1 MFQGAATALITPFDD
16 ELNVDYSAWKKF
28 LRFQIENGINALIV
42 LGTTGEA
49 ATINED
55 ERRKLTEI
63 AVETAGKKIPV
74 IVGTGTNDTKKVVS
88 LNKLAEE
95 CKADGVLIVNPYYNK
110 GTQNSLIDH
119 YKYIAERTP
128 LPIILYNVPSRTA
141 MNILPETVIKIHEGC
156 PNVIGIK
163 EACADISQ
171 IAKLFSIKPDN
182 FIVYSGNDDQT
193 LPIMA
198 LGGKGLVSVLSNVYP
213 KQTAELTH
221 SLLKNDYEKARKIN
235 NKYLKYMNLLFVEAN
250 PIPVKYA
257 ASRLGYCRNT
267 LRLPLAKASVITMK
281 LLDEEMEGL
290 KRNGK

>member
-1 MFQGAATALITPFDD
+1 MLQGAATALITPFDN

-28 LRFQIENGINALIV
+28 LSFQIENGINALIV

-55 ERRKLTEI
+55 ERKKLTEI
-63 AVETAGKKIPV
+63 AVETADKKIPV
-74 IVGTGTNDTKKVVS
+74 IIGTGTNDTKKVVS

-141 MNILPETVIKIHEGC
+141 MNILPETVIKIHESS

-213 KQTAELTH
+213 KQTAELTQ
-221 SLLKNDYEKARKIN
+221 SLLQNDYEKARKIN

-267 LRLPLAKASVITMK
+267 LRLPLAKASSTTMK
-281 LLDEEMEGL
+281 LLDEEMERL
-290 KRNGK
+290 ND

>member
-1 MFQGAATALITPFDD
+1 MFQGTATALITPFDD
-16 ELNVDYSAWKKF
+16 DLNIDYSSWKKF
-28 LRFQIENGINALIV
+28 LKFQIENGISALIV

-49 ATINED
+49 ATITTD
-55 ERRKLTEI
+55 ERKKLTEI
-63 AVETAGKKIPV
+63 AVEAADKKIPV
-74 IVGTGTNDTKKVVS
+74 IIGTGTNDTKKVVS

-95 CKADGVLIVNPYYNK
+95 CKADGLLIVNPYYNK
-110 GTQNSLIDH
+110 GTQSSLVEH

-141 MNILPETVIKIHEGC
+141 MNMLPETVVKIHESC

-193 LPIMA
+193 LSIMA
-198 LGGKGLVSVLSNVYP
+198 LGGKGLVSVLSNIYP
-213 KQTAELTH
+213 RQTSELTQA
-221 SLLKNDYEKARKIN
+221 LLNNDYERARKIN
-235 NKYLKYMNLLFVEAN
+235 NKFLKYMNLLFVEAN

-257 ASRLGYCRNT
+257 ASKLEICKNT
-267 LRLPLAKASVITMK
+267 LRLPLAKASASTMK
-281 LLDEEMEGL
+281 LLDEEMEKL
-290 KRNGK
+290 KG

>member
-1 MFQGAATALITPFDD
+1 MFQGTATALITPFDD
-16 ELNVDYSAWKKF
+16 DLNVDYSAWKKF
-28 LRFQIENGINALIV
+28 LKFQMENGISALIV

-49 ATINED
+49 ATIDAD
-55 ERRKLTEI
+55 ERKKLTEM
-63 AVETAGKKIPV
+63 AVETADKKIPV

-88 LNKLAEE
+88 LNKLAED

-110 GTQNSLIDH
+110 GTQSSLVEH

-141 MNILPETVIKIHEGC
+141 MNILPETVVKIHESC

-163 EACADISQ
+163 EACGDISQ

-193 LPIMA
+193 LPVMA
-198 LGGKGLVSVLSNVYP
+198 LGGKGLVSVLSNIYP
-213 KQTAELTH
+213 KQTSELTQA
-221 SLLKNDYEKARKIN
+221 LLNNDYEKARKIN
-235 NKYLKYMNLLFVEAN
+235 NKFLKYMNLLFVEAN

-257 ASRLGYCRNT
+257 ASKLEICKNT
-267 LRLPLAKASVITMK
+267 LRLPLAKASASTMK
-281 LLDEEMEGL
+281 LIDEEM
-290 KRNGK
+290 GKLVG

>member
-16 ELNVDYSAWKKF
+16 DLNVDYSAWKKF

-55 ERRKLTEI
+55 ERKKLTEI
-63 AVETAGKKIPV
+63 AVETADKKIPV

-141 MNILPETVIKIHEGC
+141 MNILPETVIKISESC

-198 LGGKGLVSVLSNVYP
+198 LGGEGLVSVLSNVYP
-213 KQTAELTH
+213 KQTAELTKL
-221 SLLKNDYEKARKIN
+221 LLKNDYEIARKIN

-267 LRLPLAKASVITMK
+267 LRLPLAKASSTTMK
-281 LLDEEMEGL
+281 LLDDEMERL
-290 KRNGK
+290 ND

>member
-16 ELNVDYSAWKKF
+16 DLNVDYSAWKKF

-55 ERRKLTEI
+55 ERKKLTEI
-63 AVETAGKKIPV
+63 AVETADKKIPV

-141 MNILPETVIKIHEGC
+141 MNILPETVIKISESC

-182 FIVYSGNDDQT
+182 FIVYSGNDDQA

-198 LGGKGLVSVLSNVYP
+198 LGGEGLVSVLSNVYP
-213 KQTAELTH
+213 KQTAELTKL
-221 SLLKNDYEKARKIN
+221 LLKNDYEIARKIN

-267 LRLPLAKASVITMK
+267 LRLPLAKASSTTMK
-281 LLDEEMEGL
+281 LLDDEMERL
-290 KRNGK
+290 ND

>member
-1 MFQGAATALITPFDD
+1 MFQGTATALITPFDD
-16 ELNVDYSAWKKF
+16 DLNVDYSAWKKF
-28 LRFQIENGINALIV
+28 LKFQMENGISALIV

-49 ATINED
+49 ATIDAD
-55 ERRKLTEI
+55 ERKKLTEM
-63 AVETAGKKIPV
+63 AVETADKKIPV

-88 LNKLAEE
+88 LNKLAED

-110 GTQNSLIDH
+110 GTQSSLVEH

-141 MNILPETVIKIHEGC
+141 MNILPETVVKIHESC

-163 EACADISQ
+163 EACGDISQ

-198 LGGKGLVSVLSNVYP
+198 LGGKGLVSVLSNIYP
-213 KQTAELTH
+213 KQTSELTQA
-221 SLLKNDYEKARKIN
+221 LLNNDYEKARKIN
-235 NKYLKYMNLLFVEAN
+235 NKFLKYMNLLFVEAN

-257 ASRLGYCRNT
+257 ASKLEICKNT
-267 LRLPLAKASVITMK
+267 LRLPLAKASASTMK
-281 LLDEEMEGL
+281 LIDEEM
-290 KRNGK
+290 GKLVG

>member
-1 MFQGAATALITPFDD
+1 MFQGTATALITPFDD

-28 LRFQIENGINALIV
+28 LKFQIDNGIDALIV

-49 ATINED
+49 ATINND
-55 ERRKLTEI
+55 ERKKLTEI

-95 CKADGVLIVNPYYNK
+95 CRADGVLIVNPYYNK

-119 YKYIAERTP
+119 YKFIAERTP

-141 MNILPETVIKIHEGC
+141 MNMLPETVIKIHESC
-156 PNVIGIK
+156 ANVIGIK
-163 EACADISQ
+163 EACGDISQ

-193 LPIMA
+193 LPIIA

-213 KQTAELTH
+213 KQTVELTH
-221 SLLKNDYEKARKIN
+221 SLLNDDYKKARKIN
-235 NKYLKYMNLLFVEAN
+235 NRFLKYMNLLFAEAN

-267 LRLPLAKASVITMK
+267 VRLPLAKASGNTMM
-281 LLDEEMEGL
+281 LLDEEMEKL
-290 KRNGK
+290 KG

>member
-1 MFQGAATALITPFDD
+1 MFQGAATALITPFDND
-16 ELNVDYSAWKKF
+16 LNVDYSAWKKF

-55 ERRKLTEI
+55 ERKKLTEI
-63 AVETAGKKIPV
+63 AVETADKKIPV
-74 IVGTGTNDTKKVVS
+74 IVGTGTNDTKKVAS

-141 MNILPETVIKIHEGC
+141 MNILPETVIKISESC

-198 LGGKGLVSVLSNVYP
+198 LGGEGLVSVLSNVYP
-213 KQTAELTH
+213 KQTAELTK

-257 ASRLGYCRNT
+257 TSRLGYCRNT
-267 LRLPLAKASVITMK
+267 LRLPLAKASGTTMK
-281 LLDEEMEGL
+281 LLDDEM
-290 KRNGK
+290 KRLND

>member
-1 MFQGAATALITPFDD
+1 MFQGTATALITPFDD
-16 ELNVDYSAWKKF
+16 DLNIDYSSWKKF
-28 LRFQIENGINALIV
+28 LKFQIENGISALIV

-49 ATINED
+49 ATITTD
-55 ERRKLTEI
+55 ERKKLTEI
-63 AVETAGKKIPV
+63 AVEAADKKIPV
-74 IVGTGTNDTKKVVS
+74 IIGTGTNDTKKVVS

-95 CKADGVLIVNPYYNK
+95 CKADGLLIVNPYYNK
-110 GTQNSLIDH
+110 GTQSSLVDH

-141 MNILPETVIKIHEGC
+141 MNMLPETVVKIHESC

-193 LPIMA
+193 LSIMA
-198 LGGKGLVSVLSNVYP
+198 LGGKGLVSVLSNIYP
-213 KQTAELTH
+213 RQTSELTQA
-221 SLLKNDYEKARKIN
+221 LLNNDYERARKIN
-235 NKYLKYMNLLFVEAN
+235 NKFLKYMNLLFVEAN

-257 ASRLGYCRNT
+257 ASKLEICKNT
-267 LRLPLAKASVITMK
+267 LRLPLAKASASTMK
-281 LLDEEMEGL
+281 LLDEEMEKL
-290 KRNGK
+290 KG

>member
-1 MFQGAATALITPFDD
+1 MFQGTATALITPFDD
-16 ELNVDYSAWKKF
+16 DLNVDYSAWKKF
-28 LRFQIENGINALIV
+28 LKFQMENGISALIV

-49 ATINED
+49 ATIDAD
-55 ERRKLTEI
+55 ERKKLTEM
-63 AVETAGKKIPV
+63 AVETADKKIPV

-88 LNKLAEE
+88 LNKLAED

-110 GTQNSLIDH
+110 GTQSSLVEH

-141 MNILPETVIKIHEGC
+141 MNILPETVVKIHESC

-163 EACADISQ
+163 EACGDISQ

-193 LPIMA
+193 LPVMA
-198 LGGKGLVSVLSNVYP
+198 LGGKGLVSVLSNIYP
-213 KQTAELTH
+213 KQTSELTQA
-221 SLLKNDYEKARKIN
+221 LLNNDYEKARKIN
-235 NKYLKYMNLLFVEAN
+235 NKFLKYMNLLFVEAN

-257 ASRLGYCRNT
+257 ASKLEICKNT
-267 LRLPLAKASVITMK
+267 LRLPLAKASASTMK
-281 LLDEEMEGL
+281 LIDEEM
-290 KRNGK
+290 GKLDG